1 MSATR
6 LHHPSSPSKLQYLE
20 ACGYWESE
28 QSTNLAAS
36 ERGTVQHDSAED
48 PIDIDNPA
56 LEDHE
61 AIAVVG
67 CKKYRDSIIAKVRA
81 AVRPIAVAMSVCGN
95 TELGNEPI
103 LLKEEYV
110 YIDENEVV
118 DAEGN
123 KFKGTTGGY
132 LDLAIVAAN
141 KKFAHIL
148 DWKFGK
154 WSVEPA
160 ENNLQGIAY
169 LLGVFRLFPTLEE
182 VTVHFVMPHRDEI
195 DTHTFKR
202 SEFDG
207 LLLRVKA
214 VVARA
219 MEFANAKKSD
229 NWEKASCSVGA
240 CLFCG
245 AKGRCHK
252 LTEFALKLGKKY
264 NPLLI
269 PEQLNPSLM
278 FKAESA
284 TQAMEVAQVLE
295 GWAKA
300 TRARI
305 TANAI
310 EDDAWMPAKYQLRS
324 RQDTIVSNPNA
335 FAAAARKAGVSET
348 VIASAQKYK
357 VEPIYKAV
365 RDMAPRGQKEEAEKV
380 FREQNLATGVTE
392 KEQPIYF
399 LERLKS

>member
-6 LHHPSSPSKLQYLE
+6 LHHPYSPSKLQYME

-28 QSTNLAAS
+28 KNTKTAAS
-36 ERGTVQHDSAED
+36 EAGTRQHDAAED

-61 AIAVVG
+61 AEAVAG
-67 CKKYRDSIIAKVRA
+67 CKKYRDSILARFPGALV
-81 AVRPIAVAMSVCGN
+81 M
-95 TELGNEPI
+95 
-103 LLKEEYV
+103 KEDYV
-110 YIDENEVV
+110 YVDDTKVV
-118 DAEGN
+118 DSQGN
-123 KFKGTTGGY
+123 FFNGTTGGY
-132 LDLAIVAAN
+132 LDLAIISADRKVAN
-141 KKFAHIL
+141 IL
-148 DWKFGK
+148 DWKFGL

-169 LLGVFRLFPTLEE
+169 LLGIFRLFPTLEE

-195 DTHTFKR
+195 DSHTFKR
-202 SEFDG
+202 AQFEG
-207 LLLRVKA
+207 LLLRVKT

-219 MEFANAKKSD
+219 REYTKNKAANL
-229 NWEKASCSVGA
+229 WGGA
-240 CLFCG
+240 NCTTGTCLFCG

-252 LTEFALKLGKKY
+252 ITEFALKLGKKY

-269 PEQLNPSLM
+269 PEQLNPSMM
-278 FKAESA
+278 FDAKSA

-310 EDDAWMPAKYQLRS
+310 EDDAWMPEKYKLVS
-324 RQDTIVSNPNA
+324 RQDTLVKNPNA
-335 FAAAARKAGVSET
+335 FAAAARKAGVAET
-348 VIASAQKYK
+348 AIAAAQKFT
-357 VEPIYKAV
+357 VGPIYKGI
-365 RDMAPRGQKEEAEKV
+365 RDMAARGSKEQAEKE
-380 FREQNLATGVTE
+380 FREANLAAGITE
-392 KEQPIYF
+392 LEQPIYF